1 MRKPSGF
8 VLFLLLGAL
17 VLSMCAGGAFL
28 YATRMP
34 DPATADL
41 RGLLR
46 WLVTRDLSQ
55 EPTQVQ
61 EQILARLEVEL
72 RQGFEVSQAR
82 NQLTDVQQVQL
93 LKNADHLGRLWF
105 LKQVDRYFAQIDAER
120 LQFLDQLIDDAQ
132 ESGVAKTLSALMA
145 SDGRSTTAS
154 MWTSLRDRIGQW
166 TTRLEPKRKA
176 QAEQFVA
183 AVQGSLLLRT
193 LRATFSSSG

>member
-55 EPTQVQ
+55 EATEIQ

-72 RQGFEVSQAR
+72 RQGFDVSKAR
-82 NQLTDVQQVQL
+82 DQLTDNQRVQL

-120 LQFLDQLIDDAQ
+120 LRFLDQLLDEVQ
-132 ESGVAKTLSALMA
+132 QSGVAKTLSALMA
-145 SDGRSTTAS
+145 KDNDSASDS
-154 MWTSLRDRIGQW
+154 MWTSLRERIQTW
-166 TTRLEPKRKA
+166 TTRLDPQRKA

>member
-1 MRKPSGF
+1 M
-8 VLFLLLGAL
+8 LGAL
-17 VLSMCAGGAFL
+17 VVSMCAGGAFL

-55 EPTQVQ
+55 EPSEIQ
-61 EQILARLEVEL
+61 EQILVRLEVEL
-72 RQGFEVSQAR
+72 RQGFDVSGAR
-82 NQLTDVQQVQL
+82 EQLTVDQRAQL

-120 LQFLDQLIDDAQ
+120 LGFLDQLIDEVQ
-132 ESGVAKTLSALMA
+132 QSGVVKTLSALMA
-145 SDGRSTTAS
+145 KDGQSASES
-154 MWTSLRDRIGQW
+154 MWISLRGRIEQW
-166 TTRLEPKRKA
+166 TARMEPKRKA

-193 LRATFSSSG
+193 LRARFSS

>member
-46 WLVTRDLSQ
+46 WLVTRDLSR
-55 EPTQVQ
+55 ESTEVQ
-61 EQILARLEVEL
+61 EQLLTRLELEL
-72 RQGFEVSQAR
+72 RNGLDVDGARDQLSEIQQA
-82 NQLTDVQQVQL
+82 QL
-93 LKNADHLGRLWF
+93 LENADFLGRLWF
-105 LKQVDRYFAQIDAER
+105 LKQVDRYFAQIDAQR
-120 LQFLDQLIDDAQ
+120 LRFLDQLIDEVHQ
-132 ESGVAKTLSALMA
+132 SGIAKTLSALMA
-145 SDGRSTTAS
+145 QEGHAAPGN
-154 MWTSLRDRIGQW
+154 MWAGLRERIQQW
-166 TTRLEPKRKA
+166 TIRLEPQRKA

-183 AVQGSLLLRT
+183 AVHGSLLLRT